1 MSLQSPGPNNA
12 KLSNIFLSTL
22 SYGGKTK
29 CMVALYQTVKFMVS
43 MSGVQTLFIKFI
55 KWFVGMSW
63 YPYLFQIMTIDCTIS
78 WHGFSD
84 AERERYLNCDVYTH
98 SADIPTQNTICHRH
112 FTQRKFYCRTWQC
125 ETPRCPL
132 RRQIPRAGDCSY
144 CPSKSMNFN
153 IRILVHLVLVNKL

>member
-1 MSLQSPGPNNA
+1 
-12 KLSNIFLSTL
+12 
-22 SYGGKTK
+22 
-29 CMVALYQTVKFMVS
+29 MVSLYQNLNLMAPA
-43 MSGVQTLFIKFI
+43 SGVQTLFIKRCSIYMFTD
-55 KWFVGMSW
+55 MSR
-63 YPYLFQIMTIDCTIS
+63 YLFQIMTINCTIS

-84 AERERYLNCDVYTH
+84 EERERYLNCDVYTH

-132 RRQIPRAGDCSY
+132 RRQIPRPSDCSF

-153 IRILVHLVLVNKL
+153 IRILVPIVLVNKL

>member
-1 MSLQSPGPNNA
+1 MHGSPLPNC
-12 KLSNIFLSTL
+12 KIH
-22 SYGGKTK
+22 G
-29 CMVALYQTVKFMVS
+29 LYVWGSDIVYQVYQMICRYMFT
-43 MSGVQTLFIKFI
+43 
-55 KWFVGMSW
+55 GMSW

-144 CPSKSMNFN
+144 CPSKSINFT
-153 IRILVHLVLVNKL
+153 IRIPVHIVLVI

>member
-1 MSLQSPGPNNA
+1 MAPA
-12 KLSNIFLSTL
+12 
-22 SYGGKTK
+22 
-29 CMVALYQTVKFMVS
+29 
-43 MSGVQTLFIKFI
+43 SGVQTLFIKWCSIYMFTD
-55 KWFVGMSW
+55 MSR
-63 YPYLFQIMTIDCTIS
+63 YLFQIMTINCTIS

-84 AERERYLNCDVYTH
+84 EERERYLNCDVYTH

-132 RRQIPRAGDCSY
+132 RRQIPRPRDCSY

-153 IRILVHLVLVNKL
+153 IRILVPIV

>member
-1 MSLQSPGPNNA
+1 MSRYL
-12 KLSNIFLSTL
+12 
-22 SYGGKTK
+22 
-29 CMVALYQTVKFMVS
+29 
-43 MSGVQTLFIKFI
+43 
-55 KWFVGMSW
+55 
-63 YPYLFQIMTIDCTIS
+63 YLFQIMTINCTIS

-84 AERERYLNCDVYTH
+84 EERERYLNCDVYTH

-132 RRQIPRAGDCSY
+132 RRQIPRARDCSY